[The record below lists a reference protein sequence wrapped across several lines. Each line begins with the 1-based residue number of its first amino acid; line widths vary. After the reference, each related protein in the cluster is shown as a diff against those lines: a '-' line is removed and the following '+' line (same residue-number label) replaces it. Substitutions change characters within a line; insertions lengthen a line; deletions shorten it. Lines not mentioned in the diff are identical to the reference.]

1 MSTDSIRSQIETQ
14 ARRAILER
22 ALINAKNAVL
32 IGGALVLA
40 VLFPQPFPLLLPWF
54 NWWTWLAL
62 GAIGLAGVIV
72 STLSDPQERAQAVAA
87 MFHEEH
93 NPNLIKDK
101 NLRAKFDRALEYYD
115 RLQEV
120 SAGMKTEALRERTA
134 NSVRQ
139 MEDWVSNIYR
149 LAIRLQAFRAD
160 GILNRDRV
168 QAPQTLRSLQTRLNQ
183 ERDPAVREQLQTT
196 IASQQQQLQN
206 IQALDNLMERADLQL
221 DRSVA
226 ALGTV
231 YSQFLLIG
239 STREVDSAAAQRLQ
253 TEVTDEVAG
262 LQDLVQSI
270 NQVYDYR
277 YEGLG

>member
-1 MSTDSIRSQIETQ
+1 
-14 ARRAILER
+14 
-22 ALINAKNAVL
+22 
-32 IGGALVLA
+32 
-40 VLFPQPFPLLLPWF
+40 
-54 NWWTWLAL
+54 
-62 GAIGLAGVIV
+62 
-72 STLSDPQERAQAVAA
+72 
-87 MFHEEH
+87 
-93 NPNLIKDK
+93 
-101 NLRAKFDRALEYYD
+101 
-115 RLQEV
+115 
-120 SAGMKTEALRERTA
+120 MKTEALRERTA

-139 MEDWVSNIYR
+139 MEDWMSNIYR

-168 QAPQTLRSLQTRLNQ
+168 QAPQTLRSLQTRLNE
-183 ERDPAVREQLQTT
+183 ERHPAVKEQLQTT

-221 DRSVA
+221 DCSVA

-231 YSQFLLIG
+231 DSQFLLIG
-239 STREVDSAAAQRLQ
+239 STREVDSASLSAE

-262 LQDLVQSI
+262 LQDLVESI